1 MGGDFKLMCI
11 FKQRQTLME
20 PEENRQQRLLRPL
33 LKRGV
38 APRRVPGTRD
48 FPLPLLPVGDVPNK
62 CPSDIVT
69 PSSGGHAVS

>member
-1 MGGDFKLMCI
+1 MCV

-20 PEENRQQRLLRPL
+20 PEENCQQRLLRPL
-33 LKRGV
+33 LERGA

-48 FPLPLLPVGDVPNK
+48 FPLPLLPVGDALNK

-69 PSSGGHAVS
+69 SSSVGHAVS